1 MFSTTGVDIKIENL
15 PGDLKKIHNI
25 KIGFIIEDGSFPGFL
40 DPFKIAQNECGIYED
55 MADDSLIVP
64 IKTFQ
69 IDEVELFNCQIS
81 KLQKILNKNDFMKLR
96 GRLESA
102 VNLVQSLEIIN

>member
-1 MFSTTGVDIKIENL
+1 MEDIKHHLREL
-15 PGDLKKIHNI
+15 LSEVSVFPKGDLLINLIDNKCVPY
-25 KIGFIIEDGSFPGFL
+25 F
-40 DPFKIAQNECGIYED
+40 
-55 MADDSLIVP
+55 DS
-64 IKTFQ
+64 
-69 IDEVELFNCQIS
+69 VEINS